1 MKKQSIAIV
10 LALAA
15 LSGVGGVI
23 APVTD
28 DAQTFVQPCCKTG
41 T

>member
-1 MKKQSIAIV
+1 MKKQSIALV

-15 LSGVGGVI
+15 LTGAGGVI

-28 DAQTFVQPCCKTG
+28 AQTFTIPCCKSG

>member
-15 LSGVGGVI
+15 LTGAGGVI

-28 DAQTFVQPCCKTG
+28 TQTFTFPCCKSG